1 MKKLTDQ
8 HANYKT
14 LVFDDV
20 VNLVTFLYYR
30 IFTPL
35 TLIAAID
42 RIHFDEAEL
51 WSRLNEALEK
61 GKIKVAS
68 SAQYGALFKMSWV
81 CDEILKRLDKLVTDG
96 VKSGFGGGGIGAA
109 RALGGG
115 GRGSEMKHID
125 EESVARMD
133 FKGVAMFCVGETV
146 LVRGYD
152 LQRRMTKKFSQ
163 LMADCVGYVFEEM
176 R

>member
-115 GRGSEMKHID
+115 GERVGDETHRRRECSEDGFQGSSDVLRG
-125 EESVARMD
+125 
-133 FKGVAMFCVGETV
+133 G
-146 LVRGYD
+146 
-152 LQRRMTKKFSQ
+152 
-163 LMADCVGYVFEEM
+163 DCAC
-176 R
+176 